1 METEFKFCIDDS
13 SIVDKILNDS
23 MLDDYVDRNALEE
36 IDMKA
41 IYFDTDDLDLRK
53 AGIAYRVRYE
63 NDRITATVKWDNK
76 VEDGLHSREE
86 FNLVINDER
95 FAMDPDIEAFESSEA
110 YDVLIKAA
118 GNKKL
123 NEVMRMDFTRKLLKI
138 DTGDSISALSFDV
151 GAVHGESG
159 EVPISEMELEWYHG
173 SEYDFKYIA
182 CKLAEKY
189 NLKTENISKLQ
200 KGFAE

>member
-1 METEFKFCIDDS
+1 METEFKFCIDDTS
-13 SIVDKILNDS
+13 LVDKILNDS
-23 MLDDYVDRNALEE
+23 MLDDYVDRNALEI

-41 IYFDTDDLDLRK
+41 VYFDTDDLDLRK

-95 FAMDPDIEAFESSEA
+95 FAMEPDIEAFESSEA

-123 NEVMRMDFTRKLLKI
+123 KEVMKMDFTRELLKI
-138 DTGDSISALSFDV
+138 DTGDSISALSFDI
-151 GAVHGESG
+151 GTVHGESG
-159 EVPISEMELEWYHG
+159 DVPISEMELEWYHG
-173 SEYDFKYIA
+173 SEENFKYIA
-182 CKLAEKY
+182 SKLAEKY
-189 NLKTENISKLQ
+189 NLKSENISKLQ